1 MPKKIGCNDKEI
13 IIINK
18 DFFTRKCMVV
28 VRWPKKIG
36 CNDKEIIIIN
46 EDFFTRKCM
55 VFVVR
60 WPKKSGRNNKVTGI
74 LPRWP

>member
-1 MPKKIGCNDKEI
+1 
-13 IIINK
+13 
-18 DFFTRKCMVV
+18 MVFV

-60 WPKKSGRNNKVTGI
+60 WPKKSGRNNKVTI